1 MKPFLELK
9 RQDLPHY
16 KADSLWRTVR
26 RSAKEHG
33 YRSVI
38 WYGIIRFKDNVF
50 GSWAQTLPWNG
61 MRIRLQRWRGV
72 SIGNNVH
79 WGSGVS
85 VDAPFPYF
93 LIVEDGAALAGNNV
107 VLTHIKPSDYF
118 ARCIDSFAA
127 PVIVRKN
134 AWVAV
139 GVTLMPG
146 VEIGEG
152 AMVSAGSIVNT
163 DIPPMVLA
171 GGNPAKVIMDLSRFL
186 KANYSPEE
194 YHRIL
199 EERATKFKQFRKVE
213 ESSQP
218 QK

>member
-9 RQDLPHY
+9 RQEIPRY

-33 YRSVI
+33 YRSII

-61 MRIRLQRWRGV
+61 LRIRLQRWRGV
-72 SIGNNVH
+72 SIGKNVH
-79 WGSGVS
+79 WGTGVF

-93 LIVEDGAALAGNNV
+93 LVVEDGAGLAGNNM
-107 VLTHIKPSDYF
+107 VLTHIKPGDYHSRF
-118 ARCIDSFAA
+118 IDSFVA
-127 PVIVRKN
+127 PVIVHKN

-171 GGNPAKVIMDLSRFL
+171 AGNPAKVILDMSRFL
-186 KANYSPEE
+186 KDNYSPEE
-194 YHRIL
+194 YQRIL
-199 EERATKFKQFRKVE
+199 EERAQKFKQFRKVGKD
-213 ESSQP
+213 SSRGE
-218 QK
+218 